1 MKKFL
6 IAFTILTSIIALNKH
21 AYSEKVHGIAMHGTP
36 KYASDF
42 ENLDYYTYEEFTRED
57 FLREY
62 DERFSPCCGADIYE
76 SGMLIL
82 HLWCKHCK
90 EELL

>member
-6 IAFTILTSIIALNKH
+6 IAFAILTSIIALNKH

-42 ENLDYYTYEEFTRED
+42 EKLN
-57 FLREY
+57 
-62 DERFSPCCGADIYE
+62 
-76 SGMLIL
+76 
-82 HLWCKHCK
+82 
-90 EELL
+90 